1 MNGLG
6 NGDDDRPSTS
16 RSAQTL
22 FPAQPASLVATRMSP
37 VHASRVATTPLVRRR
52 RRRVGATLAAGGT
65 SPRGSSATMC
75 DDSSRSHWN
84 CVWVDRHYE
93 KRAWVS
99 LECTADRLEHL
110 FFGEHAQLPA
120 ITIGVM
126 EPQAHVFRARGFR
139 TDFVAWIFNIDVDLL
154 QMSERLSQCR
164 HVR

>member
-1 MNGLG
+1 MMTGRLQVG
-6 NGDDDRPSTS
+6 QRRPCCPLNLFASCNKNESCPCLASSDNPTGTP
-16 RSAQTL
+16 SASASGSDTCGRRHI
-22 FPAQPASLVATRMSP
+22 PARLVSDN
-37 VHASRVATTPLVRRR
+37 V
-52 RRRVGATLAAGGT
+52 
-65 SPRGSSATMC
+65 

-154 QMSERLSQCR
+154 QMSERLSQCC